1 MATTTINSTRYAN
14 GERITEQTVTYK
26 LSDDLMTR
34 VQLGA
39 SHAHC
44 VKRLEELNAEYAD
57 EGTAV
62 ERRTAIAAEIAR
74 VNADAGAYSA
84 KIVEQEAIITG
95 YSAE

>member
-34 VQLGA
+34 VQLCA
-39 SHAHC
+39 SHANC

-62 ERRTAIAAEIAR
+62 ERRTTIASEVSRI
-74 VNADAGAYSA
+74 NADIESYAAQITA
-84 KIVEQEAIITG
+84 QEAIITG